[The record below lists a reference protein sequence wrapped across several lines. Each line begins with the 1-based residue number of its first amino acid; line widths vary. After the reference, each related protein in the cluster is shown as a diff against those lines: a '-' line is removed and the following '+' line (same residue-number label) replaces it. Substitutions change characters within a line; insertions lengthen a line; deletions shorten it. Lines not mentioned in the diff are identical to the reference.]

1 MLHFRFYHDSA
12 PAVNPFAR
20 LSPQTPYFSVRS
32 RVRTQSKLSGQVSG
46 HLSGQVSGQ
55 RGSCSILL
63 QRGTLHG

>member
-32 RVRTQSKLSGQVSG
+32 RVRTQSKVSGQVT
-46 HLSGQVSGQ
+46 GQFGL
-55 RGSCSILL
+55 CPD
-63 QRGTLHG
+63 T